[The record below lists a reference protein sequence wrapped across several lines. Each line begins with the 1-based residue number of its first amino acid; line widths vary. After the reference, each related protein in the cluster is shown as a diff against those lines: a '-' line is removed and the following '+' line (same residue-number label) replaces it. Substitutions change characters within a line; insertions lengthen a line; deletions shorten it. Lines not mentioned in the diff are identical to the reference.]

1 MTAPRDLREGSVV
14 DLRSNKEANALLA
27 AYLEA
32 RDLEGKYAQAKRVAK
47 ARLLAE
53 HTGDAEVAL
62 FEHGVQILINNVE
75 ARWAY
80 RKEALAFHV
89 RLPVDWRPAGEG
101 MAAK

>member
-14 DLRSNKEANALLA
+14 DLRSSREANALLD

-32 RDLEGKYAQAKRVAK
+32 RGLERKYGEAKRVAK

-62 FEHGVQILINNVE
+62 FKDGVQILINNVE
-75 ARWAY
+75 ARSTY
-80 RKEALAFHV
+80 RKAALAFHV
-89 RLPVDWRPAGEG
+89 CLPDGCRPDPE
-101 MAAK
+101 KLP